1 MSRSE
6 RLLDLLQ
13 TLRRHRQPVSGETLA
28 RALGISIRT
37 LYRDIVTL
45 QGQGADIVGEPGM
58 GYVLKPGFMLP
69 PLMFSE
75 DELEALVL
83 GSRWVA
89 KRSGGGSLGQA
100 AENALAKIASVLPPD
115 LRERLD
121 TTNLLVGSRA
131 LPPVQE
137 ADLSEIRLAIRS
149 ERKLHISYTDEAGHQ
164 SERTIWPFALG
175 FFDHVRIVLAWCEAR
190 EDFRSFRT
198 DRISTMTKIAERYPK
213 RKGALLKAWK
223 ERENIS
229 DKT

>member
-13 TLRRHRQPVSGETLA
+13 TLRRYRQPVSGETLA
-28 RALGISIRT
+28 RELGISIRT

-89 KRSGGGSLGQA
+89 KRSGGGTLGQA
-100 AENALAKIASVLPPD
+100 AENALAKIASVLPAD

-121 TTNLLVGSRA
+121 TTNLLVGPGST
-131 LPPVQE
+131 LPAPE
-137 ADLSEIRLAIRS
+137 ADLSEIRLAIRT
-149 ERKLHISYTDEAGHQ
+149 ERKLSISYSDEAGQ
-164 SERTIWPFALG
+164 QTERTIWPFALS
-175 FFDHVRIVLAWCEAR
+175 FLDHVRIVLAWCETR
-190 EDFRSFRT
+190 NDFRHFRT
-198 DRISTMTKIAERYPK
+198 DRISAMANTGDRYPQ

-223 ERENIS
+223 EDQKIHG
-229 DKT
+229 KI